1 LKSYI
6 LNTLDDIRSSY
17 WFIPL
22 VMAIIAAALSYVGIR
37 VDTAIGDTAP
47 DWLGW
52 LFDNQPE
59 GARAVLSTVAGS
71 MVTVGGVVFSIT
83 LVSVSNAAFQFGP
96 RLLTTFMRDRSN
108 QITLGTFTATF
119 LYCLLVLRAVQSAP
133 ADASDEM
140 ASEFVPHIALL
151 GAIALAICSIG
162 VLIYFIHHVP
172 QSIHVSRLVA
182 GIGGE
187 LCSQLDERFPT
198 PLGEGSKTSD
208 RGALEEKLSDGRAIR
223 VKKSG
228 YIRIIDG
235 DSLIAL
241 ATKYDLMI
249 ELLCLPGGFIT
260 SGDAA
265 MRVVGLEAHEDC
277 DAIEDELRAVVA
289 LGAMRTPM
297 QDAGFLAEELSE
309 IALRAL
315 SPGVNDPHTAITAMH
330 WMGAALTLLGE
341 REDLSSVRR
350 DENDAPRV
358 LAPVDGFDNLMRASL
373 WRVLPFAA
381 RNVTAGEQLVA
392 MTEHL
397 RARLGEER
405 RKQLDD
411 LMECFFE
418 IARESITAEEVKYLM
433 AKAKTCRE
441 KAPERV

>member
-1 LKSYI
+1 MKSYI

-47 DWLGW
+47 EWLGW

-235 DSLIAL
+235 ESLIAL
-241 ATKYDLMI
+241 ASKYDLMI

-265 MRVVGLEAHEDC
+265 MRVVGLEAHEDSE
-277 DAIEDELRAVVA
+277 AIESELRAVVA

-330 WMGAALTLLGE
+330 WMG
-341 REDLSSVRR
+341 
-350 DENDAPRV
+350 
-358 LAPVDGFDNLMRASL
+358 
-373 WRVLPFAA
+373 
-381 RNVTAGEQLVA
+381 
-392 MTEHL
+392 
-397 RARLGEER
+397 
-405 RKQLDD
+405 
-411 LMECFFE
+411 
-418 IARESITAEEVKYLM
+418 
-433 AKAKTCRE
+433 
-441 KAPERV
+441 

>member
-1 LKSYI
+1 MKSYI

-22 VMAIIAAALSYVGIR
+22 VMAIIAAALSYAGIR
-37 VDTAIGDTAP
+37 VDSAIGDTAP
-47 DWLGW
+47 EWLGW

-59 GARAVLSTVAGS
+59 GARAVLSTIAGS

-108 QITLGTFTATF
+108 QVTLGTFTATF

-133 ADASDEM
+133 ANASDEM
-140 ASEFVPHIALL
+140 ASEFVPHVALL
-151 GAIALAICSIG
+151 GAIGLAICSIG

-198 PLGEGSKTSD
+198 PLGEGSQVNRDEISD
-208 RGALEEKLSDGRAIR
+208 DLTDCPTVTIR
-223 VKKSG
+223 KSG
-228 YIRIIDG
+228 YVRIIDG
-235 DSLIAL
+235 TSLLSL
-241 ATKYDLMI
+241 ACKHDLII
-249 ELLCLPGGFIT
+249 ELLCTPGDFIT
-260 SGDAA
+260 AGDAV
-265 MRVVGLEAHEDC
+265 MRVKGLPEGDDGEGIRND
-277 DAIEDELRAVVA
+277 LRAVVA

-297 QDAGFLAEELSE
+297 QDAGFMAEELSE

-341 REDLSSVRR
+341 REDLSAVRR
-350 DENDAPRV
+350 DEKGSPRL

-392 MTEHL
+392 MSERL
-397 RARLGEER
+397 RSRLGGH
-405 RKQLDD
+405 RKEQLDD
-411 LMECFFE
+411 LMQCFFE
-418 IARESITAEEVKYLM
+418 IARESLTAEEVKYLTAE
-433 AKAKTCRE
+433 AKAGRE